1 MSQKVI
7 YHGRDMLEQGE
18 SFVMCKIINSEG
30 STPRKKGACMLVRE
44 DGSTIGTVGGGKI
57 EAETERL
64 AAEVF
69 KTKEKGRVFHFRLDT
84 SEQGIGMACGGDADI
99 LIQYVDAAHPEAFEE
114 EFEQITTA
122 YIFGAGHVALEAE
135 KLLRYVN
142 FRTVVIDDREE
153 YSNRERFPDAYE
165 VKTIDSFRNSFEG
178 IEIDENSYIVI
189 VTRGHLG
196 DLDVLRDALRL
207 PCAYLGMIGSRNKN
221 KVLYEALKKEGFD
234 ESEFEKVYSP
244 IGLEIHAETPEEIA
258 VSIAGEMI
266 NVRAGYGK

>member
-1 MSQKVI
+1 M
-7 YHGRDMLEQGE
+7 
-18 SFVMCKIINSEG
+18 
-30 STPRKKGACMLVRE
+30 
-44 DGSTIGTVGGGKI
+44 
-57 EAETERL
+57 
-64 AAEVF
+64 
-69 KTKEKGRVFHFRLDT
+69 
-84 SEQGIGMACGGDADI
+84 
-99 LIQYVDAAHPEAFEE
+99 
-114 EFEQITTA
+114 
-122 YIFGAGHVALEAE
+122 
-135 KLLRYVN
+135 RYVN

-178 IEIDENSYIVI
+178 LEIDENSYIVI